1 MPKTAETKFVN
12 SLFLTNLIQTQ
23 YGESEVKIKA
33 YDVEPASV
41 DINDPYARSSMNRI
55 LIKYTSK
62 ENPTEAVI
70 TFVAKIQPTEG
81 LLVEQ
86 FKKTDVFEK
95 EILMYKS
102 VLPSLVTAI
111 SKLGSVIELAPQLI
125 YSSETPSDL
134 VVLED
139 LTARGYSVEN
149 QTLGLSY
156 EQSKM
161 AIEKLAFFH
170 AASAALLSENGQLF
184 AKFSKGTFHNEHKDK
199 LNYFPDAIRTAGEI
213 AAELGISQP
222 MADKLQKLPA
232 KTLQKAIEA
241 YESDFKGLKVLNHG
255 DFWTNNILFKYQGN
269 ELVDAIFFILILISN
284 KKKQVDFQN
293 CVLGSPIIDLVYFL
307 ASSPAYDVQE
317 KHRDEL
323 VYIYHETLVLLLQ
336 KMGYMK
342 AVPSLLELQVELL
355 KHGALQVIYAL
366 TVSPFLRTKDAHNTP
381 PMQPTLYNA
390 NQSANVKQVL
400 RAHAPSIVAQ
410 LKAYEMV
417 GLLDWGANESK
428 IKGLMSRFQR

>member
-33 YDVEPASV
+33 YDVEPASA

-62 ENPTEAVI
+62 ENPTNAVI
-70 TFVAKIQPTEG
+70 TFVAKIKPTEG
-81 LLVEQ
+81 PLVEQ
-86 FKKTDVFEK
+86 FKQADVFER
-95 EILMYKS
+95 EIHMYKS
-102 VLPSLVTAI
+102 VLPSMVTMI

-170 AASAALLSENGQLF
+170 AASAMMLSDGGQPF
-184 AKFSKGTFHNEHKDK
+184 AKFAKGTFHSEHKDK
-199 LNYFPDAIRTAGEI
+199 LSFFPDTIRTVGEM
-213 AAELGISQP
+213 APELDIGQS
-222 MADKLQKLPA
+222 MADKLQKLPGKA
-232 KTLQKAIEA
+232 LQKAVDA
-241 YESDFKGLKVLNHG
+241 YESDLKGFKVLNHG

-269 ELVDAIFFILILISN
+269 ELVDAIF
-284 KKKQVDFQN
+284 VDFQN
-293 CVLGSPIIDLVYFL
+293 CVVGSPIIDLVYFL
-307 ASSPAYDVQE
+307 AASPALEVLE

-336 KMGYMK
+336 KMGYIK
-342 AVPSLLELQVELL
+342 SVPTLLELQVELL
-355 KHGALQVIYAL
+355 KHGSLQVIYAL
-366 TVSPFLRTKDAHNTP
+366 TVSPFMRTKDAHNTP
-381 PMQPTLYNA
+381 PMQPTLHRP
-390 NQSANVKQVL
+390 NQSTDVKQIL

>member
-23 YGESEVKIKA
+23 YGETEVKIKA
-33 YDVEPASV
+33 YDVEPASA

-62 ENPTEAVI
+62 ENPTETVI
-70 TFVAKIQPTEG
+70 TFVAKIKPTEG

-86 FKKTDVFEK
+86 FKKADVFEK

-102 VLPSLVTAI
+102 VLPSMVTMIA
-111 SKLGSVIELAPQLI
+111 KLGSVIELAPQLI

-161 AIEKLAFFH
+161 AVEKLAFFH
-170 AASAALLSENGQLF
+170 AASAMMLSENGQAF
-184 AKFSKGTFHNEHKDK
+184 PKFTKGTFHAEHKDK
-199 LNYFPDAIRTAGEI
+199 LSYFPDTIRMVGEM
-213 AAELGISQP
+213 AAELDISQP
-222 MADKLQKLPA
+222 MADKLLKLPA
-232 KTLQKAIEA
+232 KALQKAIEA
-241 YESDFKGLKVLNHG
+241 YESDFKGFKVLNHG

-269 ELVDAIFFILILISN
+269 ELVDAIF
-284 KKKQVDFQN
+284 VDFQN
-293 CVLGSPIIDLVYFL
+293 CVVGSPIIDLVYFL
-307 ASSPAYDVQE
+307 AASPAHEVLE

-342 AVPSLLELQVELL
+342 SIPSLLELQVELL
-355 KHGALQVIYAL
+355 KHGSLQVIYAL
-366 TVSPFLRTKDAHNTP
+366 TVSPFMRTKDAHNTP
-381 PMQPTLYNA
+381 PMQPTLHSP
-390 NQSANVKQVL
+390 NQSTNVKQVL
-400 RAHAPSIVAQ
+400 RAHAPSTVAQ

>member
-12 SLFLTNLIQTQ
+12 SLFLTNLIQSQ
-23 YGESEVKIKA
+23 YGESEVKIKV
-33 YDVEPASV
+33 YDVEPASA
-41 DINDPYARSSMNRI
+41 DINDPYARSAMNRI
-55 LIKYTSK
+55 LIKYVSK
-62 ENPTEAVI
+62 ENPSDTVI
-70 TFVAKIQPTEG
+70 TFVAKIKPTEG

-86 FKKTDVFEK
+86 FKKADVFDK

-102 VLPSLVTAI
+102 VLPSMVTLI

-149 QTLGLSY
+149 QALGLTY

-161 AIEKLAFFH
+161 AVEKLAFFH
-170 AASAALLSENGQLF
+170 AASAVMLAENGQVF
-184 AKFSKGTFHNEHKDK
+184 AKFAKGTFHNEYKDK
-199 LNYFPDAIRTAGEI
+199 LSYFPDTIRTAGEI
-213 AAELGISQP
+213 ASELGIGQP
-222 MADKLQKLPA
+222 MVDKLQKLPA
-232 KTLQKAIEA
+232 KTLPKVIEA

-255 DFWTNNILFKYQGN
+255 DFWTNNIMFKYQGN
-269 ELVDAIFFILILISN
+269 ELVDAIF
-284 KKKQVDFQN
+284 VDFQN
-293 CVLGSPIIDLVYFL
+293 CVVGSPIIDLVYFL
-307 ASSPAYDVQE
+307 ASSPAYDVLE

-323 VYIYHETLVLLLQ
+323 VFVYHETLVLLLQ

-342 AVPSLLELQVELL
+342 TVPTLLELQVELL
-355 KHGALQVIYAL
+355 KHGSLQVVYAL

-381 PMQPTLYNA
+381 PMQPTLHSP
-390 NQSANVKQVL
+390 NQSADVKQVL
-400 RAHAPSIVAQ
+400 RAHAPNIVAQ

-417 GLLDWGANESK
+417 GLLDWGAHESK

>member
-12 SLFLTNLIQTQ
+12 SLFLTNLIQSQ

-33 YDVEPASV
+33 YDVEPASA

-62 ENPTEAVI
+62 ENPTDAVI

-86 FKKTDVFEK
+86 FKKADVFEK

-102 VLPSLVTAI
+102 VLPSMVTAI

-149 QTLGLSY
+149 QTFGLSY

-199 LNYFPDAIRTAGEI
+199 LNYFPDAIRIVGEL
-213 AAELGISQP
+213 AAEIGISQT
-222 MADKLQKLPA
+222 MAEKIQKLPA

-269 ELVDAIFFILILISN
+269 ELVDAIF
-284 KKKQVDFQN
+284 VDFQN

-307 ASSPAYDVQE
+307 ASSPAYDVLQ

-336 KMGYMK
+336 KLGYMK
-342 AVPSLLELQVELL
+342 SVPSLLELQVELL

-366 TVSPFLRTKDAHNTP
+366 TVSPFMRTKDAHNTP
-381 PMQPTLYNA
+381 PMQPTLYNP

-400 RAHAPSIVAQ
+400 QAHAPSIVEQ

>member
-33 YDVEPASV
+33 YDVEPASA

-62 ENPTEAVI
+62 ENPTDAVI
-70 TFVAKIQPTEG
+70 TFVAKIKPTEG
-81 LLVEQ
+81 PLVEQ
-86 FKKTDVFEK
+86 FKKADVFEK

-102 VLPSLVTAI
+102 VLPSMVTMI

-156 EQSKM
+156 DQSKM
-161 AIEKLAFFH
+161 AVEKLAFFH
-170 AASAALLSENGQLF
+170 AASAMMLSENGQAFPKF
-184 AKFSKGTFHNEHKDK
+184 AKGTFHTEHKDK
-199 LNYFPDAIRTAGEI
+199 LSYFPDTIRLLAEMASELEI
-213 AAELGISQP
+213 DQP
-222 MADKLQKLPA
+222 LADKLRKLPE
-232 KTLQKAIEA
+232 KTLQKAVEA
-241 YESDFKGLKVLNHG
+241 YESDLKGFKVLNHG

-269 ELVDAIFFILILISN
+269 ELVDAIF
-284 KKKQVDFQN
+284 VDFQN
-293 CVLGSPIIDLVYFL
+293 CVVGSPIIDLVYFL
-307 ASSPAYDVQE
+307 AASPAHEVLE

-323 VYIYHETLVLLLQ
+323 VYVYHETLVLLLQ
-336 KMGYMK
+336 KLGYMK
-342 AVPSLLELQVELL
+342 PVPSLLELQVVLL
-355 KHGALQVIYAL
+355 KHGSLQVIYAL
-366 TVSPFLRTKDAHNTP
+366 TVSPFMRTKDAHNTP
-381 PMQPTLYNA
+381 PMQPTLHSV
-390 NQSANVKQVL
+390 NQSTNVKQIL
-400 RAHAPSIVAQ
+400 RAHSPNIVAQ
-410 LKAYEMV
+410 LKAYERV

>member
-23 YGESEVKIKA
+23 YGETEVKIKA
-33 YDVEPASV
+33 YDVEPASA

-70 TFVAKIQPTEG
+70 TFVAKIKPTEG

-86 FKKTDVFEK
+86 FKKADVFEK

-102 VLPSLVTAI
+102 VLPSMVTMIA
-111 SKLGSVIELAPQLI
+111 KLGSVIELAPQLI

-161 AIEKLAFFH
+161 AVEKLAFFH
-170 AASAALLSENGQLF
+170 AASAMMLSENGQAF
-184 AKFSKGTFHNEHKDK
+184 PKFTKGTFHAEHKDK
-199 LNYFPDAIRTAGEI
+199 LSYFPDTIRMVGEM
-213 AAELGISQP
+213 AAELDISQP
-222 MADKLQKLPA
+222 MADKLLKLPA

-241 YESDFKGLKVLNHG
+241 YESDFKGFKVLNHG

-269 ELVDAIFFILILISN
+269 ELVDAIF
-284 KKKQVDFQN
+284 VDFQN
-293 CVLGSPIIDLVYFL
+293 CVVGSPIIDLVYFL
-307 ASSPAYDVQE
+307 AASPAHEVLE

-342 AVPSLLELQVELL
+342 SIPSLLELQVELL
-355 KHGALQVIYAL
+355 KHGSLQVIYAL
-366 TVSPFLRTKDAHNTP
+366 TVSPFMRTKDEHNTP
-381 PMQPTLYNA
+381 PMQPTLHSP
-390 NQSANVKQVL
+390 NQSTNVKQVL

-428 IKGLMSRFQR
+428 IKGLMSCFQR

>member
-12 SLFLTNLIQTQ
+12 SLFLTNLIQSQ

-33 YDVEPASV
+33 YDVEPASA

-62 ENPTEAVI
+62 ENPTDAVI

-81 LLVEQ
+81 LLVDQ
-86 FKKTDVFEK
+86 FKKADVFEK

-102 VLPSLVTAI
+102 VLPSMVTAI
-111 SKLGSVIELAPQLI
+111 SKLGSVVELAPQLI

-170 AASAALLSENGQLF
+170 AASAALLPENGPLF

-199 LNYFPDAIRTAGEI
+199 LSYFPDAMRTAGEI

-222 MADKLQKLPA
+222 MAEKLQKLPA

-269 ELVDAIFFILILISN
+269 ELVDAIF
-284 KKKQVDFQN
+284 VDFQN

-307 ASSPAYDVQE
+307 ASSPAYDVLE

-342 AVPSLLELQVELL
+342 AVSSLLELQVELL

-381 PMQPTLYNA
+381 PMQPTLYNPK
-390 NQSANVKQVL
+390 QSVNVKQVL
-400 RAHAPSIVAQ
+400 CAHAPSIVAQ